1 MVSSGNSCGR
11 LWIVS
16 YGDDFSCCSCS
27 SSSSGGISSS
37 YYWIMWVLVYVVLF
51 CRLEFSFTYLVL
63 TTLLA
68 HSHFSSYINL
78 LLFLYFSSLSVCIC
92 IGLDNVAHDPI
103 ESNGTGAASSSIMDE
118 LTRYLEG

>member
-1 MVSSGNSCGR
+1 M
-11 LWIVS
+11 L
-16 YGDDFSCCSCS
+16 
-27 SSSSGGISSS
+27 
-37 YYWIMWVLVYVVLF
+37 LF

-92 IGLDNVAHDPI
+92 IGLDNVVAHDPI
-103 ESNGTGAASSSIMDE
+103 ELNGTGAASSSIMDE
-118 LTRYLEG
+118 LTRYSEG